1 MESWLSEIIEK
12 ASREAKEIAMTTAEK
27 LIKEGEIRGELRG
40 KLEGKLE
47 DARKMLA
54 KGADLEF
61 ICDITGLSE
70 EDLRKA
76 GVI

>member
-1 MESWLSEIIEK
+1 MMIESPIYDLI
-12 ASREAKEIAMTTAEK
+12 RE
-27 LIKEGEIRGELRG
+27 EGIVVGEQKGELRG

-61 ICDITGLSE
+61 IFDITGLSE
-70 EDLRKA
+70 EDLKKA